1 MTNVPAATV
10 VGVTLGVGVGRGA
23 PEALL
28 LREDGAIAVQEVVGV
43 GEPDDGPVGEPEAG
57 AALALAAGEGDGG
70 AALAL
75 TAPADEL
82 IGPLGEASVFGLA
95 LADTLADGVGPAP
108 PTSAIALPVGA
119 TVAVRP
125 EPDGAADAFAVAPA
139 ALELA
144 KSGVALAIADGAALA
159 TDESAGGDGVGVP
172 LAFGAPT
179 YEPLGAAEDTTAL
192 VSELAVAFAVM
203 AKGVGAALI
212 PAVDDA
218 LATDGAVAVSAAE
231 VGTAV
236 GVAVG
241 VGLAVALGAAGAEE
255 EVAELML
262 DGTAGGVGVSV
273 GVALELETA
282 TLGIAD
288 ARAELDAALVLDET
302 VGGVGVG

>member
-10 VGVTLGVGVGRGA
+10 VGVTLGGGVGRGA

-82 IGPLGEASVFGLA
+82 
-95 LADTLADGVGPAP
+95 
-108 PTSAIALPVGA
+108 
-119 TVAVRP
+119 
-125 EPDGAADAFAVAPA
+125 
-139 ALELA
+139 
-144 KSGVALAIADGAALA
+144 
-159 TDESAGGDGVGVP
+159 VGVP

-179 YEPLGAAEDTTAL
+179 FVPLGAAEDTAAL
-192 VSELAVAFAVM
+192 VSELAVAFAVV

-241 VGLAVALGAAGAEE
+241 VGLAVALGAAGADE
-255 EVAELML
+255 EVAELAL

-288 ARAELDAALVLDET
+288 ARAEMDAALVLDKT